1 MADDPSDVVPA
12 AAPDT
17 ALDPWWAEGF
27 DEEQAWRTTRPG
39 PAVIEIAERLS
50 SIPRPF
56 LADDVDLV
64 ALAGDV
70 LPDEVP
76 GPARLMSLLVRLS
89 SPLVEGGPGG
99 TAAVAALLWLHA
111 SVDLV
116 GPFSEPLRTDLLLP
130 AVAAAGLRLGPVLA
144 PERWLTDADRR
155 EEVARLLLLWSGL
168 RPAGEDTDSARARFE
183 MHDSVRRDAA
193 LARARADH
201 EHRQR
206 VQDAL
211 QAQRAREAAA
221 RYKPE

>member
-1 MADDPSDVVPA
+1 MTDEPSDVPPA
-12 AAPDT
+12 PAPDT
-17 ALDPWWAEGF
+17 ALDPWWAERF
-27 DEEQAWRTTRPG
+27 DEEEAWHSTRPG
-39 PAVIEIAERLS
+39 PPLGEVVERLS

-70 LPDEVP
+70 LPEQVP

-89 SPLVEGGPGG
+89 SPIAEGGPGG

-111 SVDLV
+111 SAEMV
-116 GPFSEPLRTDLLLP
+116 GPFSEPLRSDLLVP
-130 AVAAAGLRLGPVLA
+130 AVAAAGLRLGPVLG
-144 PERWLTDADRR
+144 PERWLADAERR

-168 RPAGEDTDSARARFE
+168 RPAGEDTATASARFE
-183 MHDSVRRDAA
+183 MRDTVRRDTA

-211 QAQRAREAAA
+211 QAERAREAAA